1 MTTAQQMRADDP
13 ARRDAVERHDRSLR
27 QITLAHLLNNPPT
40 PREALLEGL
49 LKTGESMMLWAA
61 PGVGKTMASLSIA
74 LAIAGGGTW
83 LHWTAPKPRRV
94 LIIDGEM
101 NMHDLH
107 DRFAALASGAASGAA
122 GGDPVAASEN
132 IAIVARQDQDPD
144 AEFLDLGER
153 AWQDRL
159 LARAKAFRAD
169 LVILD
174 NFSTLAEV
182 DDENS
187 ASAMSP
193 VLGFLLRMKAAGIA
207 TFLVHHSGKSGESYR
222 GSSKLEATFEVV
234 AGLKRPGDAAIRHGT
249 AFDLSFGKFRGKR
262 GEAHA
267 ETTAWLEEDAST
279 GALRWTYK
287 KSDAEVLNQIVA
299 AVQSERFATD
309 KAAAEYLGMNTST
322 FNRKKTRAIAL
333 KLITQEEWAACQKA
347 AREDCTTDEPD
358 EDTAGEVTASDF

>member
-13 ARRDAVERHDRSLR
+13 ARQEAVARHDRSLR

-107 DRFAALASGAASGAA
+107 DRFAALAKGAA

-153 AWQDRL
+153 AWQNRL
-159 LARAKAFRAD
+159 LARAKDFRAD

-193 VLGFLLRMKAAGIA
+193 VLGFLLRMKAAGVA
-207 TFLVHHSGKSGESYR
+207 TLLVHHSGKSGESYR

-267 ETTAWLEEDAST
+267 ETTAWLEEDVST
-279 GALRWTYK
+279 EALRWCCK
-287 KSDAEVLNQIVA
+287 KSDAEVLNQVVA
-299 AVQSERFATD
+299 AMQSERFATD
-309 KAAAEYLGMNTST
+309 KAAAAHLGMKTST
-322 FNRKKTRAIAL
+322 FQRRKDKAIAL
-333 KLITQEEWAACQKA
+333 KLITQDEWAAYQKA
-347 AREDCTTDEPD
+347 AREDCTTEEPD
-358 EDTAGEVTASDF
+358 EDIGGDFSASDF